1 MCRDMDG
8 QSHNVEQLKQIFTHI
23 TVWKRGA
30 ERAPHKPLLL
40 LYALGKCQRGESRA
54 IPYAEV
60 DPALQ
65 RLLRTFGPPRKSY
78 HSEYPFWRLQ
88 QDGIW
93 ELHGAE
99 HIIPRQSNNDAKKS
113 ELMRYEVSGGF
124 PAPIYTVLRDHPR
137 MLVKI
142 ASDLLERNFPE
153 SIHEDI
159 ADAVGLNLQ
168 VETITRATRDPH
180 FRVRILTVYGYTCAI
195 CGFDVRLGET
205 ALGVEAAH
213 IKWYQAGGP
222 SIETNGLALCILHH
236 KHFDRGAFTIALNR
250 QVQVSEYAHG
260 ATGFTE
266 WLLAYHGKPIR
277 PPQSPQ
283 YLPKE
288 EYLHWHMQQ
297 VFRGPARHLVGE
309 DASSKGGD

>member
-1 MCRDMDG
+1 MNE
-8 QSHNVEQLKQIFTHI
+8 QSHNIEQLKQMFRHI
-23 TVWKRGA
+23 TVWRRGA

-40 LYALGKCQRGESRA
+40 LYALGKCQRGAPRA

-65 RLLRTFGPPRKSY
+65 RLLRAFGPPRRSY

-93 ELHGAE
+93 ELQGAE
-99 HIIPRQSNNDAKKS
+99 HVVSRQSNNDAK
-113 ELMRYEVSGGF
+113 
-124 PAPIYTVLRDHPR
+124 
-137 MLVKI
+137 
-142 ASDLLERNFPE
+142 
-153 SIHEDI
+153 
-159 ADAVGLNLQ
+159 
-168 VETITRATRDPH
+168 
-180 FRVRILTVYGYTCAI
+180 
-195 CGFDVRLGET
+195 
-205 ALGVEAAH
+205 
-213 IKWYQAGGP
+213 GGP

-236 KHFDRGAFTIALNR
+236 KLFDRGAFTIALNR

-283 YLPKE
+283 YLPRE
-288 EYLHWHMQQ
+288 EYLSWHMQQ

-309 DASSKGGD
+309 DSSRERGA